1 MREGEKYLCV
11 IRGVTGDPP
20 ETLVHLP
27 GKPVIF
33 KKKIK
38 LSFILYQAVFL
49 CPGTPG
55 TGSPKL
61 ILA

>member
-20 ETLVHLP
+20 ETLVHLLR
-27 GKPVIF
+27 KSVIF
-33 KKKIK
+33 KKKII

-55 TGSPKL
+55 TEPPKL
-61 ILA
+61 TRA